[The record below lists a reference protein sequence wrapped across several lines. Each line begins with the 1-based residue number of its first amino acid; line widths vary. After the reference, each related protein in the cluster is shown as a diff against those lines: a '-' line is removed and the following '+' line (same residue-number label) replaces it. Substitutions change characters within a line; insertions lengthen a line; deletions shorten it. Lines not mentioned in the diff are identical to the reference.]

1 MCTGKEATAMAQD
14 TVRYIVHTKSIDY
27 DTARCIRKTQQLYQS
42 ALGFIIG
49 VCISHWDEIEGLGQ
63 LEAKTR
69 IESLI
74 HGTRNRTAVYRDFDR
89 LFPNFPSY
97 LRRDAIARS
106 IGHVSSFVT
115 NSARYDEIRH
125 VRMSNGMRPQKG
137 KAPRFRH
144 DPNIAPSFYKDGMY
158 IPNADGT
165 LSVKLWNGRDWTYH
179 TIAVR
184 SADAHYI
191 SKKMHGGWEIASPS
205 LIRYFGHWAFAYV
218 LRRKHPALPKK
229 VKVIVGVDL
238 GIGNDAV
245 CSAMLTDGTVIARR
259 FIRLASEKD
268 RLEHLRNRRRGIRTA
283 SGRYASLSHIST
295 KILGIS
301 QDIACQTAHRIAAF
315 AEEVRADVVVFEHLK
330 RNFSGSEKTAQWRNR
345 EVFNKACGML
355 HRLGIRYATVNA
367 RNTSKLAFDGSGE
380 VKRGSRVSKSTPYDV
395 CVFPSGK
402 TYNCDLS
409 ASYNIGARYLMR
421 LLESSLGKDGWSR
434 VTAKVP
440 DAAKRTRVT
449 LATYREALAAS
460 QMAG

>member
-1 MCTGKEATAMAQD
+1 MAQD
-14 TVRYIVHTKSIDY
+14 TVRYIVHTKNMNY
-27 DTARCIRKTQQLYQS
+27 ETARCIRKTQELYQR
-42 ALGFIIG
+42 ALDFIID
-49 VCISHWDEIEGLGQ
+49 VCVSHWDEIGDLSQ
-63 LEAKTR
+63 LEAKTKVER
-69 IESLI
+69 LI
-74 HGTRNRTAVYRDFDR
+74 HGTRNRVAVYGDFDR
-89 LFPNFPSY
+89 LFPNFPCY
-97 LRRDAIARS
+97 LRRDATARA

-115 NSARYDEIRH
+115 NSARYEEIRRI
-125 VRMSNGMRPQKG
+125 RMSNGMRPQKG

-144 DPNIAPSFYKDGMY
+144 DPNIAPSFYRDGMY
-158 IPNADGT
+158 VPNPDGP

-179 TIAVR
+179 RISLR
-184 SADAHYI
+184 SADVHYI
-191 SKKMHGGWEIASPS
+191 AGKLHDGWEMASPS
-205 LIRYFGHWAFAYV
+205 LVRHFGHWVFAYV
-218 LRRKHPALPKK
+218 LRRKRPALSKK
-229 VKVIVGVDL
+229 VNVIVGVDL

-259 FIRLASEKD
+259 FIRLASEKN
-268 RLEHLRNRRRGIRTA
+268 RLEHLRNRRRGIRAA

-345 EVFNKACGML
+345 EVFHRACGML
-355 HRLGIRYATVNA
+355 HRIGIRYATVNA
-367 RNTSKLAFDGSGE
+367 KNTSKLAFDGSGE
-380 VKRGSRVSKSTPYDV
+380 VKRGSRVSKGTPYDV
-395 CVFPSGK
+395 CVFATGK
-402 TYNCDLS
+402 VYNCDLS

-421 LLESSLGKDGWSR
+421 LLESSLGKEGWSR

-460 QMAG
+460 RTAG

>member
-14 TVRYIVHTKSIDY
+14 TVRYIVHTKNMNY
-27 DTARCIRKTQQLYQS
+27 ETARCIGKTKELYQM
-42 ALGFIIG
+42 ALDFIID
-49 VCISHWDEIEGLGQ
+49 VCVSHWDEIGDLSQ
-63 LEAKTR
+63 REAKTR
-69 IESLI
+69 VEGLI
-74 HGTRNRTAVYRDFDR
+74 HGTRNRNAVYGDFDR

-97 LRRDAIARS
+97 LRRDAIARA

-125 VRMSNGMRPQKG
+125 TRMSNGMRPQKG
-137 KAPRFRH
+137 KAPHFRH
-144 DPNIAPSFYKDGMY
+144 DPNIAPSFYKDNMY
-158 IPNADGT
+158 VPNPDGT

-191 SKKMHGGWEIASPS
+191 AKRMYDGWEMASPS
-205 LIRYFGHWAFAYV
+205 LVRYFGHWVFAYV
-218 LRRKHPALPKK
+218 LKRRRPALPKN
-229 VKVIVGVDL
+229 VNVIVGVDL

-245 CSAMLTDGTVIARR
+245 CSAMLTDGNVIARR

-268 RLEHLRNRRRGIRTA
+268 RLEHLRNRRRGIRA
-283 SGRYASLSHIST
+283 AAGRYASLSHINT

-301 QDIACQTAHRIAAF
+301 HDIACQTAHRIAAF
-315 AEEVRADVVVFEHLK
+315 AEEVHADVVVFEHLK
-330 RNFSGSEKTAQWRNR
+330 KNFSGSEKTAQWRNR
-345 EVFNKACGML
+345 EVFHRACGKL
-355 HRLGIRYATVNA
+355 HRIGIRYATVNA
-367 RNTSKLAFDGSGE
+367 KNTSKLAFDGRGE
-380 VKRGSRVSKSTPYDV
+380 VKRGSKVSKETPYDV
-395 CVFPSGK
+395 CVFTTGK
-402 TYNCDLS
+402 TYNYDLS

-449 LATYREALAAS
+449 LATYREALGAS
-460 QMAG
+460 RMAG

>member
-1 MCTGKEATAMAQD
+1 MCTGKEATTMAQD
-14 TVRYIVHTKSIDY
+14 TVRYIVHTKNIDY
-27 DTARCIRKTQQLYQS
+27 DTARCIRKTQKLYQS
-42 ALGFIIG
+42 ALGFIMS
-49 VCISHWDEIEGLGQ
+49 VCVSHWDEIEGLGQ

-125 VRMSNGMRPQKG
+125 VRMSNGMHPQKG

-259 FIRLASEKD
+259 FIRLASEKSSASA
-268 RLEHLRNRRRGIRTA
+268 RTSHARRRTGSPPSPRRSMRT
-283 SGRYASLSHIST
+283 SLFSST
-295 KILGIS
+295 
-301 QDIACQTAHRIAAF
+301 
-315 AEEVRADVVVFEHLK
+315 
-330 RNFSGSEKTAQWRNR
+330 
-345 EVFNKACGML
+345 
-355 HRLGIRYATVNA
+355 
-367 RNTSKLAFDGSGE
+367 
-380 VKRGSRVSKSTPYDV
+380 
-395 CVFPSGK
+395 
-402 TYNCDLS
+402 
-409 ASYNIGARYLMR
+409 
-421 LLESSLGKDGWSR
+421 
-434 VTAKVP
+434 
-440 DAAKRTRVT
+440 
-449 LATYREALAAS
+449 
-460 QMAG
+460 